1 MRLLSPSYLIK
12 SFKEKSLPYYYHKV
26 ISTRAAIDDLCL
38 PLEFNMHDFIKSEDL
53 HKEVSEQIRVKY
65 LLNSTQ
71 ELDEDTKL
79 KENLLVII
87 IDLLV

>member
-1 MRLLSPSYLIK
+1 M
-12 SFKEKSLPYYYHKV
+12 FNLPYYFHPPEK
-26 ISTRAAIDDLCL
+26 AIDDLCL

>member
-1 MRLLSPSYLIK
+1 M
-12 SFKEKSLPYYYHKV
+12 FNLPYYFHPPEKGYKT
-26 ISTRAAIDDLCL
+26 SSIDDLCL

-79 KENLLVII
+79 KENLLLQDPQRLIFVRKY
-87 IDLLV
+87 